1 MTCLACKCSPQR
13 FSPLSGSPNP
23 NVLQGIEEDHLKGP
37 GTESSDFFTT
47 SNYGVETQSRIE
59 WHFVAKADATPAQL
73 GIPCWPMESTAKM
86 PDRAHA
92 RQRRSLESLVLAAA
106 DKNLQLREAN
116 QPEVVREE
124 ILAACLYTGPMFVK
138 CV

>member
-13 FSPLSGSPNP
+13 TPL
-23 NVLQGIEEDHLKGP
+23 LQGIRIDHLEGP

-59 WHFVAKADATPAQL
+59 
-73 GIPCWPMESTAKM
+73 
-86 PDRAHA
+86 
-92 RQRRSLESLVLAAA
+92 
-106 DKNLQLREAN
+106 
-116 QPEVVREE
+116 
-124 ILAACLYTGPMFVK
+124 

>member
-1 MTCLACKCSPQR
+1 MQVLTPAL
-13 FSPLSGSPNP
+13 SPLSGSPNP

-37 GTESSDFFTT
+37 STESSDFFTT